1 MAENDRKNTPQ
12 VTFTAGVKTIIREI
26 AAAPPWQEKRRSGK
40 WPIPDV
46 APIKRLSDAVA
57 EQHSKAQTQIDGQY
71 AGRRK
76 AVDQVVQKRR
86 QRLEA
91 YTKRTR
97 KTIPKEEDRYIIAG
111 RVVDKA
117 SRVGLSNIKVSA
129 FDLDRKY
136 DDRLGSTRTDALG
149 YFRIDYSA
157 DDFKDLGDKTP
168 ETYIEVIGEDG
179 QVVYTSK
186 KSFIQ
191 KAGKSEYL
199 EVKLKGEDVPR
210 SLAQGRKIDASI
222 QLRLKAFDRC
232 RLLSAKGKVQK
243 TKK

>member
-1 MAENDRKNTPQ
+1 MAEKYRKNTHQ
-12 VTFTAGVKTIIREI
+12 GAFTAGVQTIIREI
-26 AAAPPWQEKRRSGK
+26 AAAPPWQEKRRTGR
-40 WPIPDV
+40 WPIPDII
-46 APIKRLSDAVA
+46 PIKRLTDGVA
-57 EQHSKAQTQIDGQY
+57 EERDKAQRQIDGQY
-71 AGRRK
+71 AARRK

-86 QRLEA
+86 QRLQA
-91 YTKRTR
+91 YTRRTR
-97 KTIPKEEDRYIIAG
+97 KTIPKDKDRYIIAG
-111 RVVDKA
+111 RVVEKT
-117 SRVGLSNIKVSA
+117 SRVGLANIKVSA

-157 DDFKDLGDKTP
+157 EDFKDLGDKTP

-199 EVKLKGEDVPR
+199 EVKLKGDDVPR
-210 SLAQGRKIDASI
+210 GLAQGRKIDASI
-222 QLRLKAFDRC
+222 QLRLKAFDRR
-232 RLLSAKGKVQK
+232 RLLPVKGKAPQP
-243 TKK
+243 KK